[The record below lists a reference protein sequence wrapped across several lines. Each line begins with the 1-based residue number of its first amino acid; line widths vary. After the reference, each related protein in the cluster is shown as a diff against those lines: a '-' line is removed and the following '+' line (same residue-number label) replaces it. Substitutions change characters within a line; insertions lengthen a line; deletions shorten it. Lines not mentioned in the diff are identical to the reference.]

1 MQDVDGRRM
10 SIRVPRKLSKSR
22 RSVIFSQ
29 SASHAGG
36 RVNLCVVNGRI
47 RLERGQVAETL
58 GQPPK
63 LDQVVT
69 IVAAARIMPEPSLT
83 L

>member
-1 MQDVDGRRM
+1 M
-10 SIRVPRKLSKSR
+10 ILN
-22 RSVIFSQ
+22 Q

-36 RVNLCVVNGRI
+36 GVNLCVVNGRV
-47 RLERGQVAETL
+47 RLDRGEVAETL
-58 GQPPK
+58 GHPPK

-69 IVAAARIMPEPSLT
+69 IVATARIMPEPRLT

>member
-10 SIRVPRKLSKSR
+10 SIRFPRKLSKNR
-22 RSVIFSQ
+22 RNVIFSQ

-36 RVNLCVVNGRI
+36 GANLCVLNGRI
-47 RLERGQVAETL
+47 QLERGEVAETL
-58 GQPPK
+58 GHPPK

-69 IVAAARIMPEPSLT
+69 IVAAARIMPEPRLT